1 MACLSTL
8 RPFVTFSGVLYV
20 YGRMGRLLD
29 SDLRTLRWIECF
41 CGPTF
46 FQNIT
51 IVTTKWDE
59 LVEDAFEDR
68 WAITADFENH
78 EVVRCL
84 LDPPGRL
91 DGATIYHHGFPG
103 GRGSGDSWSSILS
116 KKRRAH
122 ERGDELRNLIR
133 RNYTDKDVG
142 ELQIIQ
148 ELDQGMALCET
159 EAARILASD
168 LKQTIVEVSEDSAT
182 LVLRPGLDKDCGVLR
197 SQKAVKNSS
206 DKSDDS
212 RDTET
217 RDQPEE
223 HTKKQSKEQSK
234 QQPVEEFKKQPKE
247 QPRNRTEGKAN
258 EESSW
263 FERWFQSDWW
273 AVLAE
278 AARFFAEARNGGYQS
293 SNRGGFGPPPAWNP
307 WQAARNWWSGTA

>member
-20 YGRMGRLLD
+20 YGRMRRLLD

-168 LKQTIVEVSEDSAT
+168 LKQTIVEISEDSAT
-182 LVLRPGLDKDCGVLR
+182 LVLRPGLDKNYGVLR
-197 SQKAVKNSS
+197 CHNAVKNSS
-206 DKSDDS
+206 GKAEDS
-212 RDTET
+212 RGTET

-223 HTKKQSKEQSK
+223 HTKEQSKEQSK
-234 QQPVEEFKKQPKE
+234 QQPIEECKE
-247 QPRNRTEGKAN
+247 QPNEQPKNRAEGKVK
-258 EESSW
+258 EPSW

-273 AVLAE
+273 TVLTE

-293 SNRGGFGPPPAWNP
+293 SNWRGSGPPPAWNP
-307 WQAARNWWSGTA
+307 WQAAQNWWGGAA